1 MEPEAP
7 RPLDT
12 LTFVPSSRYLTPTLQ
27 GFLQK
32 QTKTF
37 TLTIK
42 VGNKTQNTSD
52 T

>member
-12 LTFVPSSRYLTPTLQ
+12 LTLVPSSRYLIPTLQ

-32 QTKTF
+32 QAKI
-37 TLTIK
+37 TLNFK
-42 VGNKTQNTSD
+42 VRSKGQNTSD
-52 T
+52 S